1 MRNTIFIFLLAFTAA
16 SSPQAAPSSQ
26 SGNGPAGSQQPET
39 VLKAN
44 TRLVMVDVVATNN
57 KGVPV
62 TDLKPEEFTIAEDGK
77 PQKIGSFNFQSPEG
91 SPDADQDKLPKNVV
105 SNVPRGNATGLNVI
119 LLDRI
124 NGESR
129 NQVYAQDRLV
139 KFLESGKPVQPT
151 AVFVLDQRLALVHD
165 FTTDTAALKDSLNK
179 VRPGGVS
186 RVSGVEVL
194 ASPFA
199 TRGDFHTNENTIEA
213 TLRALMF
220 MAKYLAGYPGRKN
233 LIWVSEAF
241 PVSLTID
248 GAAGNSN
255 ANVVLTT
262 RMSPTPVS
270 TDLTRGMGA
279 QTADAKGFKGGRT
292 FEAELARIADALM
305 DAHVA
310 LYPVDASGMGQA
322 DRLWAQTNMQDMA
335 DRTGGRAFYNRND
348 IEVGI
353 RLSVDDG
360 SVYYGLS
367 YYPDNRVWDG
377 RFRKIE
383 IKTTRPGVSLRYRMG
398 YYALDPSS
406 SAKIEMAELSQ
417 EFSRALAF
425 DAPSFAA
432 LRFQATINPP
442 ADKTQKWTVNFAIDP
457 HSVSFE
463 PTQDGLEHAAVSC
476 AVAVYSDTGS
486 PTKGPNNDIT
496 TMTAAL
502 PPDQYQ
508 KMMAKSFP
516 CKRSLELK
524 SGKYLLRLAAMD
536 KNSRSIGATTTP
548 LTVD

>member
-1 MRNTIFIFLLAFTAA
+1 MRTTIFAFLLAFAA
-16 SSPQAAPSSQ
+16 TVSPQTTPSAPSS
-26 SGNGPAGSQQPET
+26 AGSQPET
-39 VLKAN
+39 VLRAN
-44 TRLVMVDVVATNN
+44 TRLVMVDVVATDS
-57 KGVPV
+57 KGAPI
-62 TDLKPEEFTIAEDGK
+62 TDLKSEEFTVSEDGK
-77 PQKIGSFNFQSPEG
+77 RQKIGSFNFQSPEG
-91 SPDADQDKLPKNVV
+91 APAADQEKLTKNVV

-151 AVFVLDQRLALVHD
+151 AVFVLDKKLAMVHD
-165 FTTDTAALKDSLNK
+165 FTTDTAVLKEALSK
-179 VRPGGVS
+179 VRSNGVS

-199 TRGDFHTNENTIEA
+199 TRGDFHTNETTIES
-213 TLRALMF
+213 TLGALMF
-220 MAKYLAGYPGRKN
+220 MARYLAGYPGRKN
-233 LIWVSEAF
+233 LIWISEAF

-262 RMSPTPVS
+262 RMSPTPAN
-270 TDLTRGMGA
+270 TDQTRGMGE
-279 QTADAKGFKGGRT
+279 QTAGGKAFKGGRT
-292 FEAELARIADALM
+292 FEEELARIADALM

-335 DRTGGRAFYNRND
+335 DRTGGKAFYNRND

-360 SVYYGLS
+360 SIYYGLS
-367 YYPDNRVWDG
+367 YYPENHQWDG

-383 IKTTRPGVSLRYRMG
+383 IKTTRPGVTLRYRMG
-398 YYALDPSS
+398 YYAIDPSS
-406 SAKIEMAELSQ
+406 SAKIETAELSQ
-417 EFSRALAF
+417 EFARALAY

-442 ADKTQKWTVNFAIDP
+442 ADKSQKWTVNFAIDP
-457 HSVSFE
+457 RSVSFE

-476 AVAVYSDTGS
+476 AVTVYTDNGS
-486 PTKGPNNDIT
+486 PAKGVNNDIT

-502 PPDQYQ
+502 PPEQYQ
-508 KMMAKSFP
+508 KIMAKNFP
-516 CKRSLELK
+516 CKRSLDLK
-524 SGKYLLRLAAMD
+524 PGKYLLRLAAMD

>member
-39 VLKAN
+39 VLKTN

-151 AVFVLDQRLALVHD
+151 AVFVLDQKLAVGHD
-165 FTTDTAALKDSLNK
+165 FTTDTPALKDALNK
-179 VRPGGVS
+179 ALPGGVS
-186 RVSGVEVL
+186 RVSGVEIL

-213 TLRALMF
+213 TLRALLF

-270 TDLTRGMGA
+270 TDLTRAMGA
-279 QTADAKGFKGGRT
+279 QTADAKGFKGGRS
-292 FEAELARIADALM
+292 FEAELAPIADPPM
-305 DAHVA
+305 DAPA
-310 LYPVDASGMGQA
+310 PPLPLDSS
-322 DRLWAQTNMQDMA
+322 RL
-335 DRTGGRAFYNRND
+335 
-348 IEVGI
+348 
-353 RLSVDDG
+353 
-360 SVYYGLS
+360 
-367 YYPDNRVWDG
+367 
-377 RFRKIE
+377 
-383 IKTTRPGVSLRYRMG
+383 RP
-398 YYALDPSS
+398 PH
-406 SAKIEMAELSQ
+406 
-417 EFSRALAF
+417 
-425 DAPSFAA
+425 
-432 LRFQATINPP
+432 PP
-442 ADKTQKWTVNFAIDP
+442 IPQPTP
-457 HSVSFE
+457 H
-463 PTQDGLEHAAVSC
+463 QHLH
-476 AVAVYSDTGS
+476 
-486 PTKGPNNDIT
+486 
-496 TMTAAL
+496 
-502 PPDQYQ
+502 
-508 KMMAKSFP
+508 
-516 CKRSLELK
+516 
-524 SGKYLLRLAAMD
+524 
-536 KNSRSIGATTTP
+536 
-548 LTVD
+548 

>member
-1 MRNTIFIFLLAFTAA
+1 MRNAILISLLAFTAA
-16 SSPQAAPSSQ
+16 SSPQATPSSQ
-26 SGNGPAGSQQPET
+26 SGNAPAGSQQPET
-39 VLKAN
+39 VLRAN

-77 PQKIGSFNFQSPEG
+77 LQKIGSFNFQNPEG

-151 AVFVLDQRLALVHD
+151 AVFVLDKKLAVVHD
-165 FTTDTAALKDSLNK
+165 FTTDTAALKDALNK

-199 TRGDFHTNENTIEA
+199 TRGDFHTNETTIES
-213 TLRALMF
+213 TLGALMF

-241 PVSLTID
+241 PVSLMID

-255 ANVVLTT
+255 ANVVLTS
-262 RMSPTPVS
+262 RMSLNPS
-270 TDLTRGMGA
+270 GSDLGRSMVNTGDPKGA
-279 QTADAKGFKGGRT
+279 KGGRT
-292 FEAELARIADALM
+292 FQEELARIADALM

-360 SVYYGLS
+360 SIYYGLS
-367 YYPDNRVWDG
+367 YYPENHLWDG

-398 YYALDPSS
+398 YYAIDPSS

-417 EFSRALAF
+417 EFSRALAW

-442 ADKTQKWTVNFAIDP
+442 ADKTQKWTVSFAIDP

-486 PTKGPNNDIT
+486 PTKGANNDIT